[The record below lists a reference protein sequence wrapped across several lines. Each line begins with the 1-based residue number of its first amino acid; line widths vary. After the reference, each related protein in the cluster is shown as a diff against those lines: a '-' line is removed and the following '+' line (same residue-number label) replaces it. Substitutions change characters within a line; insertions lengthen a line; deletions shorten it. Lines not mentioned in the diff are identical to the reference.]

1 MRIACS
7 IVIATLAVLP
17 LGASAQ
23 ESVAAPVPA
32 ATADATAPA
41 CPTVA
46 PAPRRLALGFAI
58 DLLPT
63 VLSATAGQFGMGGQI
78 WVGIDHVRLRLVG
91 AQIADPNWLAADQGF
106 RDRESTVLAF
116 IVDYVFGPHFD
127 RWWVGTGFELW
138 ENSIANVNAPGQ
150 RATWSE
156 VVWTAG
162 GGYIFRFRH
171 NFYVEPWAAGHV
183 VMNDTSVSLGGQTYQ
198 PVRVLAEV
206 SLKLGWFLDL

>member
-1 MRIACS
+1 MRIVCR
-7 IVIATLAVLP
+7 IVIVALAWLP
-17 LGASAQ
+17 LGAHAQ
-23 ESVAAPVPA
+23 DAAAAPVPV
-32 ATADATAPA
+32 ATGEAVEHG
-41 CPTVA
+41 CPSSA

-63 VLSATAGQFGMGGQI
+63 VLSATAGQFGMSGQI

-116 IVDYVFGPHFD
+116 LVDYVFGPHFD

-138 ENSIANVNAPGQ
+138 ENSIVNVNAPGEQ
-150 RATWSE
+150 ANWSN
-156 VVWTAG
+156 VVWTLG
-162 GGYIFRFRH
+162 GGYIFRFRR

-183 VMNDTSVSLGGQTYQ
+183 VMNDPDVTLGGQTYHST
-198 PVRVLAEV
+198 RVLAEV